1 VQYKA
6 RSTDPAALAL
16 AAQAPELALVVPT
29 LNERGNIEP
38 FLELLDSALGS
49 IGWEV
54 IFVDDDSRD
63 GTAEAVRAIAL
74 RDPRVRC
81 LQRIGRRGLSTA
93 CIEGVLASAAPFI
106 AIMDADLQHDERLLP
121 RMLETL
127 KHEPYDLVVGSRY
140 VAGGGL
146 GQWDK
151 SRAQISGLA
160 TRLSR
165 IVCKADIA
173 DPMSGF
179 FMMRRGVFEDA
190 MRELSGHGFKILL
203 DLLASSPRPVQ
214 LKELPYEF
222 RQRRH
227 GESKLDTMVA
237 WEFGMLL
244 ADKLVGHLV
253 PVRFALFAFIGLLGL
268 GVHLLVLR
276 SALGVPELS
285 FAAAQG
291 IATVVAMTS
300 NFFLNNVFTY
310 RDQRL
315 KGWRLLRGLGS
326 FYVICS
332 IGAVG
337 NVGIAAYIFAV
348 DNVWWLAGIA
358 GAVVGS
364 VWNYAVSAVFT
375 WRGK

>member
-1 VQYKA
+1 
-6 RSTDPAALAL
+6 
-16 AAQAPELALVVPT
+16 
-29 LNERGNIEP
+29 
-38 FLELLDSALGS
+38 
-49 IGWEV
+49 
-54 IFVDDDSRD
+54 
-63 GTAEAVRAIAL
+63 
-74 RDPRVRC
+74 
-81 LQRIGRRGLSTA
+81 
-93 CIEGVLASAAPFI
+93 
-106 AIMDADLQHDERLLP
+106 
-121 RMLETL
+121 
-127 KHEPYDLVVGSRY
+127 
-140 VAGGGL
+140 
-146 GQWDK
+146 
-151 SRAQISGLA
+151 
-160 TRLSR
+160 
-165 IVCKADIA
+165 
-173 DPMSGF
+173 MSGF

-190 MRELSGHGFKILL
+190 MRQLSGHGFKILL

-332 IGAVG
+332 VGAVG